1 MSLYSRP
8 RWAVSPW
15 WGLTSLVPFGLAI
28 WLVGQGANAA
38 ALIPGVIALGIVLY
52 AIAANAV
59 WSQEQKRLAH
69 VPTPHRET
77 YVPVSRRSWKT
88 RGKVKT

>member
-15 WGLTSLVPFGLAI
+15 LGLTAAIPFGLSF
-28 WLVGQGANAA
+28 WLVGQDANAA
-38 ALIPGVIALGIVLY
+38 ALAAGLVALVIVLY
-52 AIAANAV
+52 IITANVV
-59 WSQEQKRLAH
+59 WSQEKKRLAH

-88 RGKVKT
+88 RGKVKA